1 MLKFSK
7 ADAGG
12 GVIRQSRR
20 RSMAAV
26 LGLGAACLG
35 LPLGCTVESV
45 DGPATASGDGQ
56 GAEPAGSGDTAAAAG
71 AAENPQRIQVN
82 GSSTVY
88 RVALAINEEFEDKF
102 RDTKVQVTSTGTGTG
117 FKEMIAGRIDIA
129 NASRPIKASEL
140 EECKKNGIELV
151 ELKICLDGLTV
162 CVNQDNTWVQS
173 LTVAQLKKIWEPGS
187 TVMTWKDVDAAWP
200 AEPLKLFGPGDE
212 SGTFDYFT
220 EVINGKEDEIR
231 EGYGASSDDNVT
243 VTGIA
248 GEKGGMGFFGCAY
261 YFANSDKVRALKISA
276 TDNPEDGVEPTV
288 ESVRSGKYSP
298 LSRPLFIYVRKSA
311 LARQEVQ
318 EYARYILGDG
328 QQQVSKVGYVPLDDA
343 QLKAS
348 QEALETAISEVS
360 GTK

>member
-1 MLKFSK
+1 MFKSVQGGN
-7 ADAGG
+7 GG
-12 GVIRQSRR
+12 GMFRSGRR
-20 RSMAAV
+20 RSVVTM

-35 LPLGCTVESV
+35 LPFGCSIESV
-45 DGPATASGDGQ
+45 DGPATASGNGE
-56 GAEPAGSGDTAAAAG
+56 AAGSTGPGGAAAG
-71 AAENPQRIQVN
+71 VAGENPRRIQVN

-88 RVALAINEEFEDKF
+88 RVSIAINEEFEDKF

-162 CVNQDNTWVQS
+162 CVNRENTWVQS

-231 EGYGASSDDNVT
+231 EDYGASSDDNVT

-276 TDNPEDGVEPTV
+276 TDNPEEGVEPTV
-288 ESVRSGKYSP
+288 ESVRSGQYSP

-318 EYARYILGDG
+318 EYARYVLGEG
-328 QQQVSKVGYVPLDDA
+328 QLLVGKVGYVPLDDA

-348 QEALETAISEVS
+348 QEALESAISELS

>member
-1 MLKFSK
+1 
-7 ADAGG
+7 
-12 GVIRQSRR
+12 
-20 RSMAAV
+20 MAAF
-26 LGLGAACLG
+26 LGLGAACL
-35 LPLGCTVESV
+35 LPVGCTIESV
-45 DGPATASGDGQ
+45 DGPPTASGNGTPS
-56 GAEPAGSGDTAAAAG
+56 GAAGSGDAAAAG
-71 AAENPQRIQVN
+71 GGGETTRRIQVN

-88 RVALAINEEFEDKF
+88 RVSLAINEEFEGLF

-129 NASRPIKASEL
+129 NASRPIKSSEL

-162 CVNQDNTWVQS
+162 CVNRENTWVQS

-187 TVMTWKDVDAAWP
+187 TVATWQDLDPAWP

-212 SGTFDYFT
+212 SGTFDFFT
-220 EVINGKEDEIR
+220 EVINGKEDAIR

-276 TDNPEDGVEPTV
+276 TDNPNDGVEPTV
-288 ESVRSGKYSP
+288 ESVRSGEYSP
-298 LSRPLFIYVRKSA
+298 LSRPLFIYIRKSA

-328 QQQVSKVGYVPLDDA
+328 QPLVSKVGYVPLDEA

-348 QEALETAISEVS
+348 LEALESAISALS